1 MGLYINR
8 PRVGPDPLQ
17 IEGRDSKCAGKTSE
31 CKFTSNV
38 TRDEF
43 SKGGTKI
50 LYTFGNKTQIIYETT
65 TILKLVRSTYVATI
79 FYNYCKAIDEVG
91 ILLNNIPHN
100 YRRIVASPTPRLR
113 CPCGHVVPIPTL
125 I

>member
-1 MGLYINR
+1 
-8 PRVGPDPLQ
+8 LQ
-17 IEGRDSKCAGKTSE
+17 QVTTLLFETSE
-31 CKFTSNV
+31 CKFSSNI

-50 LYTFGNKTQIIYETT
+50 LYTFGNKTQVIYETT
-65 TILKLVRSTYVATI
+65 TIIKLVRCTYVATI

-100 YRRIVASPTPRLR
+100 CRRNVASPTPRLR
-113 CPCGHVVPIPTL
+113 CPCGHVVPVPAL